1 MLGRQPS
8 PCALPAPLLP
18 LYVLRC
24 HLVGR
29 TALIGPPFPRR
40 TRSPAW
46 CFALQNVV
54 MRLPWVFA
62 ESWVWTLLI
71 YFCVG
76 FVTSARLL
84 AFWAIT
90 FAIGELWAAL

>member
-1 MLGRQPS
+1 
-8 PCALPAPLLP
+8 
-18 LYVLRC
+18 
-24 HLVGR
+24 
-29 TALIGPPFPRR
+29 
-40 TRSPAW
+40 
-46 CFALQNVV
+46 
-54 MRLPWVFA
+54 MRLPWVFV

-90 FAIGELWAAL
+90 FAIGEL